1 MSADTAQSAQ
11 SSAESIDPADPPIAA
26 PIIEPTA
33 FLGRQPILDRN
44 QRLIGYELL
53 YRANAQST
61 DAQFEDGGHASLM
74 VIASLL
80 QDIGP
85 EQVLGGK
92 YGFVNVAPDTIG
104 ENSPILLLDP
114 KRTVFE
120 FSADAE
126 FDEACLGRIT
136 ELRRL
141 GFGIS
146 VTVNSPAILR
156 QPVFALTTHAKVDL
170 LRVTMD
176 KLPVVAKLLKGMPG
190 RRVLVA
196 EKLETREQATA
207 CIALGFDCLQ
217 GFYFARPE
225 TLSARRLE
233 PARAAVL
240 QAIRLLLRNAD
251 IVDVDNALKRD
262 VALSV
267 KLIRYMNSAGMGLS
281 TRIDSLKHAISL
293 LGYNKLARWLTLL
306 LATADSKDPTAQ
318 VLART
323 AIIRGRL
330 IELLG
335 ENRFDMSHRD
345 NLFIAGTFSLL
356 PAMLMVP
363 MQEALT
369 DLDLPAAVAQG
380 LLTRGGEYGPYL
392 QLAEACED
400 PSLEGVAALCEQLD
414 IAPKALNLAQMQA
427 TDWVDR
433 LGI

>member
-1 MSADTAQSAQ
+1 MSPDSAQ
-11 SSAESIDPADPPIAA
+11 SSSQAIELVDPTIPA
-26 PIIEPTA
+26 PVIEPKA

-44 QRLIGYELL
+44 QQLIGYELL

-61 DAQFEDGGHASLM
+61 DAQFDDGGRASLM

-92 YGFVNVAPDTIG
+92 FGFVNVAPNTIG
-104 ENSPILLLDP
+104 DSSPILLLDP
-114 KRTVFE
+114 KRTVLE

-126 FDEACLGRIT
+126 FDEACLSRIT

-141 GFGIS
+141 GYGVS

-176 KLPVVAKLLKGMPG
+176 KLPVVAKLLRGVSG

-207 CIALGFDCLQ
+207 CLALGFDCLQ

-233 PARAAVL
+233 PSRTAVL

-251 IVDVDNALKRD
+251 VMDVDNALKRD

-281 TRIDSLKHAISL
+281 TRIDSLKHAIGL

-323 AIIRGRL
+323 AITRGRL

-335 ENRFDMSHRD
+335 EGRFDTGQRD

-356 PAMLMVP
+356 PAMLMLP
-363 MQEALT
+363 MKDALA
-369 DLDLPAAVAQG
+369 DLELPASVAEG
-380 LLTRGGEYGPYL
+380 LLTRGGVFGPYL

-400 PSLEGVAALCEQLD
+400 PSLAGVAALCKQLD
-414 IAPKALNLAQMQA
+414 IPPKSLNLAQMQA
-427 TDWVDR
+427 TDWVNS

>member
-1 MSADTAQSAQ
+1 MSPDSAQ
-11 SSAESIDPADPPIAA
+11 SSSQAIELVDPTIPA
-26 PIIEPTA
+26 PVIEPKA

-44 QRLIGYELL
+44 QQLIGYELL

-61 DAQFEDGGHASLM
+61 DAQFDDGGRASLM

-92 YGFVNVAPDTIG
+92 FGFVNVAPNTIG
-104 ENSPILLLDP
+104 DSSPILLLDP
-114 KRTVFE
+114 KRTVLE

-126 FDEACLGRIT
+126 FDEACLSRIT

-141 GFGIS
+141 GYGVS

-176 KLPVVAKLLKGMPG
+176 KLPVVAKLLRGVSG

-207 CIALGFDCLQ
+207 CLALGFDCLQ

-233 PARAAVL
+233 PSRTAVL

-251 IVDVDNALKRD
+251 VMDVDNALKRD

-281 TRIDSLKHAISL
+281 TRIDSLKHAIGL

-323 AIIRGRL
+323 AITRGRL

-335 ENRFDMSHRD
+335 EGRFDTGQRD

-356 PAMLMVP
+356 PAMLMLP
-363 MQEALT
+363 MKDALA
-369 DLDLPAAVAQG
+369 DLELPASVAEG
-380 LLTRGGEYGPYL
+380 LLTRGGVFGPYL

-400 PSLEGVAALCEQLD
+400 PSLAGVAALCKQLD
-414 IAPKALNLAQMQA
+414 IPPKALNLAQMQA
-427 TDWVDR
+427 TDWVNS

>member
-1 MSADTAQSAQ
+1 MSPDTAQS
-11 SSAESIDPADPPIAA
+11 SSQPADLADPTIPA
-26 PIIEPTA
+26 PIIEPEA

-44 QRLIGYELL
+44 QQLIGYELL

-61 DAQFEDGGHASLM
+61 DAQFDDGDNASLM

-92 YGFVNVAPDTIG
+92 YGFVNVAPGTIG
-104 ENSPILLLDP
+104 DSSPILLLDP
-114 KRTVFE
+114 KRTVLE
-120 FSADAE
+120 FSAETE
-126 FDEACLGRIT
+126 FDEACLSRIT

-141 GFGIS
+141 GYGVS

-156 QPVFALTTHAKVDL
+156 QPVFALATHAKVDL

-176 KLPVVAKLLKGMPG
+176 KLPVVAKLLKSVSG

-207 CIALGFDCLQ
+207 CLALGFDCLQ

-225 TLSARRLE
+225 TLSAKRLE
-233 PARAAVL
+233 PSRAAVF

-251 IVDVDNALKRD
+251 VMDVDNALKRD

-306 LATADSKDPTAQ
+306 LATSDSKDPTAQ

-323 AIIRGRL
+323 AITRGRL

-335 ENRFDMSHRD
+335 
-345 NLFIAGTFSLL
+345 
-356 PAMLMVP
+356 
-363 MQEALT
+363 
-369 DLDLPAAVAQG
+369 
-380 LLTRGGEYGPYL
+380 
-392 QLAEACED
+392 
-400 PSLEGVAALCEQLD
+400 
-414 IAPKALNLAQMQA
+414 
-427 TDWVDR
+427 
-433 LGI
+433 

>member
-1 MSADTAQSAQ
+1 MSPDTAQS
-11 SSAESIDPADPPIAA
+11 SSQPADLADPTIPA
-26 PIIEPTA
+26 PIIEPEA

-44 QRLIGYELL
+44 QQLIGYELL

-61 DAQFEDGGHASLM
+61 DAQFDDGDNASLM

-92 YGFVNVAPDTIG
+92 YGFVNVAPGTIG
-104 ENSPILLLDP
+104 DSSPILLLDP
-114 KRTVFE
+114 KRTVLE
-120 FSADAE
+120 FSAETE
-126 FDEACLGRIT
+126 FDEACLSRIT

-141 GFGIS
+141 GYGVS

-156 QPVFALTTHAKVDL
+156 QPVFALATHAKVDL

-176 KLPVVAKLLKGMPG
+176 KLPVVAKLLKSVSG

-207 CIALGFDCLQ
+207 CLALGFDCLQ

-225 TLSARRLE
+225 TLSAKRLE
-233 PARAAVL
+233 PSRAAVF

-251 IVDVDNALKRD
+251 VMDVDNALKRD

-306 LATADSKDPTAQ
+306 LATSDSRDPTAQ

-323 AIIRGRL
+323 AITRGRL

-335 ENRFDMSHRD
+335 ENRFDMGQRD

-356 PAMLMVP
+356 PAMLMLP
-363 MQEALT
+363 MNEALA
-369 DLDLPAAVAQG
+369 DLELPAAV
-380 LLTRGGEYGPYL
+380 T
-392 QLAEACED
+392 EAC
-400 PSLEGVAALCEQLD
+400 
-414 IAPKALNLAQMQA
+414 
-427 TDWVDR
+427 
-433 LGI
+433 